1 LGWFSIVSTGCG
13 KWTVDFGGRILVE
26 VGERILFF
34 GRFFSSMEGSSFLSQ
49 KRRRKRIPADIL
61 VGYGVG
67 VLGEMESF
75 LVRWDLGWVLACC

>member
-34 GRFFSSMEGSSFLSQ
+34 GRFFSSMGVLFFESNE
-49 KRRRKRIPADIL
+49 KKERILADIL

-67 VLGEMESF
+67 VLGAEGF
-75 LVRWDLGWVLACC
+75 LVRWD